1 MLPHVLLGTAL
12 VPGHDGELR
21 LYRHDGDFYLRVNG
35 TELMS
40 SRAHGSEEMMVE
52 LALER
57 LSDRR
62 APKVLVGGLGMGY
75 TLARVLQLFNA
86 HTKVVVAELV
96 PEVLAW
102 NREILGD
109 LTGHPLNDPR
119 VVVHEGDV
127 YALIQASRSEFDVI
141 LLDVDNGPEG
151 LTRDSNS
158 KLYNSKGLAAAR
170 VALKPGGVL
179 AVWSATV
186 HDSFAQRMKDCGFW
200 TDEIQVRTRRNRGA
214 RRTIWVAVSK
224 SANPVADPG
233 TERKETS

>member
-1 MLPHVLLGTAL
+1 MIPHVLLGSAP

-52 LALER
+52 FALER

-86 HTKVVVAELV
+86 QTRVVVAELV
-96 PEVLAW
+96 PQVLAW
-102 NREILGD
+102 NREILGE
-109 LTGHPLNDPR
+109 LAGHPLKDQR
-119 VVVHEGDV
+119 VEVHEGDV
-127 YALIQASRSEFDVI
+127 YALIQASNAEYDVI

-158 KLYNSKGLAAAR
+158 KLYNSKGLADAR
-170 VALKPGGVL
+170 RALKPGGVL
-179 AVWSATV
+179 AVWSATL

-224 SANPVADPG
+224 PANAIADQG
-233 TERKETS
+233 AEKTLNS